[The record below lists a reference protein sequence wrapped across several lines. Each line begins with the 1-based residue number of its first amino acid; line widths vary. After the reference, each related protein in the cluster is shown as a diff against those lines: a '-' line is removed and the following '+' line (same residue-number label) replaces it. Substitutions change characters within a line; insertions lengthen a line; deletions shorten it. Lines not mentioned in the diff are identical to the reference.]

1 MSIIR
6 KKKSIVAPYFSPE
19 RRIKM
24 YHLPNI
30 VPTVVKTTGFS
41 QARIDHS
48 TTEGGNAPRILQT
61 TKTVKNGVRFGERAR
76 SSERID
82 SLPKT
87 LNSLGIDG
95 GAITRVSVWH

>member
-1 MSIIR
+1 
-6 KKKSIVAPYFSPE
+6 
-19 RRIKM
+19 M
-24 YHLPNI
+24 YHLPNT
-30 VPTVVKTTGFS
+30 VPTVVKTAGFS

-61 TKTVKNGVRFGERAR
+61 TKTVKNGVRFGGRAR

-95 GAITRVSVWH
+95 GAITRVSV

>member
-1 MSIIR
+1 MRVI
-6 KKKSIVAPYFSPE
+6 ALYFSPE
-19 RRIKM
+19 RSIKM
-24 YHLPNI
+24 YHLPNT
-30 VPTVVKTTGFS
+30 VPTVVKTAGFS

-61 TKTVKNGVRFGERAR
+61 TKTVKNGVRFGGRAR

-95 GAITRVSVWH
+95 GAITRVSV